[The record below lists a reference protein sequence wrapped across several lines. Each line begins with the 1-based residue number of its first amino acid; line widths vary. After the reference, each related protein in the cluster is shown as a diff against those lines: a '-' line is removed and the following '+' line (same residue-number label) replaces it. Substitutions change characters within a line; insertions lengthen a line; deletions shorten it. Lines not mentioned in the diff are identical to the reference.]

1 MCGIHL
7 NQPSHYSQPNQ
18 SEECDNYKSR
28 MVRVRNPYKL
38 VVRFCSAAILKT
50 GTHASTGLLETHCQ
64 CLVLRLY
71 TTVAT
76 NRMSTLLIPLGRV
89 PICITTK
96 ALSIYNLAQPRRP
109 LLRKQE
115 QVHTYDFSQC
125 APKSGLVTQ
134 IHDRTHELTA
144 TMVHHVPQA
153 SFHPLWIYALRVL
166 PTPVMQKSI
175 IYTSKMG

>member
-1 MCGIHL
+1 MRQLKKWDSAGT
-7 NQPSHYSQPNQ
+7 S
-18 SEECDNYKSR
+18 
-28 MVRVRNPYKL
+28 PYKL

-96 ALSIYNLAQPRRP
+96 ALLIYNLVQPRRP
-109 LLRKQE
+109 SLRIGE
-115 QVHTYDFSQC
+115 RVHTYDFSQC

-134 IHDRTHELTA
+134 IHDEAHELTA

-153 SFHPLWIYALRVL
+153 GLHPKWIFAVTRYSTLSSHRNHLSA
-166 PTPVMQKSI
+166 KSNVVKVI
-175 IYTSKMG
+175 

>member
-18 SEECDNYKSR
+18 SEEYDNYKSR

-76 NRMSTLLIPLGRV
+76 NRMSTLLIPLGRG

-96 ALSIYNLAQPRRP
+96 ALSAHNLTRPRRP
-109 LLRKQE
+109 MLRIKE